1 MKLGLGASCPSREQG
16 KSVMAELKLHDL
28 ELSGNCYKVRLLCAL
43 LGLHLD
49 VVPVD
54 FLAGAHKK
62 SPLIEKNPFGEI
74 PIFEDGG
81 MTLRD
86 SQAILVYLA
95 RKYGGDAWLPTD
107 AASMAKVVEW
117 LMVAENEIARGP
129 NDARL
134 HDKFGV
140 PIDAEAAREKAK
152 RVFGLMEAH
161 LAKNDWLALGRATIA
176 DIACMPYVAL
186 SHEGGLSLEPYP
198 AIRAWIGRIKALP
211 GFIAMPAI

>member
-1 MKLGLGASCPSREQG
+1 M
-16 KSVMAELKLHDL
+16 LKLHDL

-43 LGLHLD
+43 LGQPLD
-49 VVPVD
+49 IMPVD
-54 FLAGAHKK
+54 FLGGAHKQ

-74 PIFEDGG
+74 PILEDRGV
-81 MTLRD
+81 TLRD

-107 AASMAKVVEW
+107 AGSMAKVVEW

-134 HDKFGV
+134 HDKFGYKL
-140 PIDAEAAREKAK
+140 DADAAREKA
-152 RVFGLMEAH
+152 RRILGLMEAH
-161 LAKNDWLALGRATIA
+161 LAKNEWLASRRPTIA

-186 SHEGGLSLEPYP
+186 SHEGGISLEPYP
-198 AIRAWIGRIKALP
+198 AVRAWIGRIKAFP
-211 GFIAMPAI
+211 GFIAMPAL